1 MERVICLI
9 IGYVFGLFQTG
20 YLVGKLNHI
29 DIRREGSGN
38 SGSTNAL
45 RVLGIKAGLMTFAGD
60 VLKCVIAIFLVR
72 QIFKG
77 SACLP
82 LLAMYTGVGVTLGHN
97 YPFYL
102 HFKGGKGIAVLAGL
116 VISTHPLLAL
126 VPLAAFIVVVLL
138 TRYVSVGSLL
148 VTVIFLAEVIFWGQ
162 TGRFEMETQYLYELY
177 VVTFLLMALA
187 WWRHRA
193 NIGRLLKGTENKFG
207 SSKKKEQTT

>member
-1 MERVICLI
+1 MERIICLL

-20 YLVGKLNHI
+20 YFVGKLNHV
-29 DIRREGSGN
+29 DIRQKGSGN

-60 VLKCVIAIFLVR
+60 VLKCVLAIFLVR

-77 SACLP
+77 SEYLP
-82 LLAMYTGVGVTLGHN
+82 LLAMYTGAGVTLGHN

-116 VISTHPLLAL
+116 VISTKLWMAPI
-126 VPLAAFIVVVLL
+126 PLAAFILVVAIS
-138 TRYVSVGSLL
+138 RYVSAGSLL
-148 VTVIFLAEVIFWGQ
+148 VTIIFLGEVIYCGQ
-162 TGRFEMETQYLYELY
+162 MGGFAMELTHLYELY
-177 VVTFLLMALA
+177 VVTFLLMVLA

-193 NIGRLLKGTENKFG
+193 NIVRLLKGTENKIG
-207 SSKKKEQTT
+207 SSKK